1 MKKLLSVLLCAV
13 MVLSLAACGKKE
25 NAPTPGPDPNGETEG
40 LTVALVVAGKLG
52 DRSFYDSSKEGLDRM
67 VADLGVTPI
76 VIECN
81 NENHDIQMKNAAEKA
96 NIVVCVGWEFYN
108 VETIA
113 PDYPEVNWIWVDNAT
128 SAPVSN
134 VLNITYAQN
143 EGSFLAGYIAAA
155 VSETGV
161 VGAVGGEDADTI
173 NDFIVGYTQGA
184 EYYGT
189 ENGKEI
195 SVVKNYSNTYD
206 DPAVGK
212 DCAIALNDQGA
223 DVIFQI
229 ASACGDGVFEAAKE
243 KGFYAIGV
251 DSDQK
256 YIDPEVIICS
266 MKKEVGSS
274 IYDAVKSYLAGDS
287 RFGTTWTADMA
298 TGYVGIGYGD
308 SGMTQQVPD
317 EVKAAVEE
325 LAAKIASGEIVVAD
339 DSQPDPS
346 GAADRGR
353 AAMRR
358 HGSRGRRAGEA
369 AERHGDALGADL
381 MGAGGQRR
389 HRGQHEQP
397 RLRCGQ
403 AQLLPQLF
411 V

>member
-1 MKKLLSVLLCAV
+1 MKKIIALLLALVMVFALCA
-13 MVLSLAACGKKE
+13 CGSSGSASGDK
-25 NAPTPGPDPNGETEG
+25 
-40 LTVALVVAGKLG
+40 TVVGLVVAGAFG

-173 NDFIVGYTQGA
+173 NDFIVGYKQGA
-184 EYYGT
+184 EYYAT
-189 ENGKEI
+189 EKGG
-195 SVVKNYSNTYD
+195 SVKVETNYSNDYD
-206 DPAVGK
+206 DPAKGK
-212 DCAIALNDQGA
+212 ECAKALHDLGA

-229 ASACGDGVFEAAKE
+229 ASKAGDGVFEAAQE
-243 KGFYAIGV
+243 GGFYAIGV

-256 YIDPEVIICS
+256 YIADDVIICS
-266 MKKEVGSS
+266 MKKEVGTS
-274 IYDAVKSYLAGDS
+274 IYEAIKAYLNGDTS
-287 RFGTTWTADMA
+287 LWGTTWVADMSN
-298 TGYVGIGYGD
+298 GYVGIGYGEEG
-308 SGMTQQVPD
+308 STQQVPD
-317 EVKAAVEE
+317 EVKAEVEA
-325 LAAKIASGEIVVAD
+325 LAAKIVSGEIKVD
-339 DSQPDPS
+339 TT
-346 GAADRGR
+346 RG
-353 AAMRR
+353 
-358 HGSRGRRAGEA
+358 
-369 AERHGDALGADL
+369 
-381 MGAGGQRR
+381 
-389 HRGQHEQP
+389 
-397 RLRCGQ
+397 
-403 AQLLPQLF
+403 
-411 V
+411 